1 MILLFFYQT
10 IYHNLHYALHIFKGY
25 LNHAAEWLEKY
36 IKKNDVSLFG
46 HQSNKT
52 IDDSLVL
59 KFRQGMNEGL
69 ADSIKFVKKFS
80 DKIEKKIKA
89 LRVAYDIETG
99 LNEV

>member
-1 MILLFFYQT
+1 MIFLINYQK

-59 KFRQGMNEGL
+59 KFRQGISEGL
-69 ADSIKFVKKFS
+69 SFKKHFVKKFS
-80 DKIEKKIKA
+80 DKIEKKIKD
-89 LRVAYDIETG
+89 LRVGYDVEIRP
-99 LNEV
+99 NEV

>member
-1 MILLFFYQT
+1 MIFLIIYQI

-46 HQSNKT
+46 HQSNTT

-69 ADSIKFVKKFS
+69 SVNKHFVKKFS
-80 DKIEKKIKA
+80 DKIEKKIKD
-89 LRVAYDIETG
+89 LRVGYDVEIRP
-99 LNEV
+99 NEV